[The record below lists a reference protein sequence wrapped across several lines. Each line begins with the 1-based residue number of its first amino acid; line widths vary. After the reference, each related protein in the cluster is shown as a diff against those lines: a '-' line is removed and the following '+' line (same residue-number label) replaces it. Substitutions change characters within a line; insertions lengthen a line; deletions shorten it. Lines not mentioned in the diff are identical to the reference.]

1 MEFQVNKDH
10 FANGLQQV
18 LNIVGMKASM
28 PVLTNVLI
36 KTIEEGLCLTT
47 TNLELGIRCQ
57 IKAQVKVKGSITLPV
72 RKLHTII
79 KELPNNLVNFELSK
93 KNQAKITSGGSI
105 FRIMGIDEEDF
116 PALPD
121 FDDRHVFNLEQEKL
135 LKMLRSVSYS
145 ESTDENRYVLN
156 GVFFNFKEDKLS
168 LVATDGRRLAL
179 INEELKIEEEN
190 SGGMILP
197 AKTVAELQRLLG
209 KGDKVKITFNDRQ
222 VAFFIQVNDK
232 VESHGLTDNIY
243 LVSKVVDG
251 NYPNYQQVIPE
262 ITTHRIKIERE
273 LLLECVKRAALVIS
287 DKNNSVTLKISN
299 NLLEITGNSSEFG
312 ESHESIAIQFEQEK
326 GMDPIKV
333 AFNPNFL
340 IEPLKALT
348 QDEIFFEFKD
358 EMSPGIFKNM
368 EHFICVIMPL
378 RLPAS

>member
-1 MEFQVNKDH
+1 MKFQVSKDH

-36 KTIEEGLCLTT
+36 KTIEGGLCLTT

-57 IKAQVKVKGSITLPV
+57 IKAQINIQGSITLPV
-72 RKLHTII
+72 RRLHTIV

-105 FRIMGIDEEDF
+105 FRIMGINEEDF
-116 PALPD
+116 PALPN
-121 FDDRHVFNLEQEKL
+121 FNDRHVFYLEQDNL

-156 GVFFNFKEDKLS
+156 GVFFNFKDDKLS
-168 LVATDGRRLAL
+168 LVATDGRRLAF
-179 INEELKIEEEN
+179 ISEDVKVEEEN
-190 SGGMILP
+190 SGNLILP
-197 AKTVAELQRLLG
+197 AKTVSELQRLLG

-222 VAFFIQVNDK
+222 VAFSIQVDNK
-232 VESHGLTDNIY
+232 VESHGLTDSIY

-262 ITTHRIKIERE
+262 TTTHRVKLERE
-273 LLLECVKRAALVIS
+273 LLLECVRRAALVVS

-299 NLLEITGNSSEFG
+299 NLLEITGVSSEFG
-312 ESHESIAIQFEQEK
+312 ESHESIAIQFEQEEGK
-326 GMDPIKV
+326 DPVKV
-333 AFNPNFL
+333 AFNPIFL

-348 QDEIFFEFKD
+348 QDEIYFEFKD
-358 EMSPGIFKNM
+358 EMSPGLFKTM
-368 EHFICVIMPL
+368 ENFICVIMPL
-378 RLPAS
+378 RLPSN